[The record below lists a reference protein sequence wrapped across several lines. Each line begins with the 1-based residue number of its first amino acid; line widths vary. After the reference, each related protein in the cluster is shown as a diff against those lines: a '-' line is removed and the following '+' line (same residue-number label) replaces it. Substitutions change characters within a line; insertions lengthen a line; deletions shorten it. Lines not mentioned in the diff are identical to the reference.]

1 MVPTFFYVV
10 KDILKIFLNIPENNE
25 VNLMM
30 LIKEWLELELLMD
43 NTIGGLGYIQLL
55 LGHHWLLQN
64 MTIVLK

>member
-43 NTIGGLGYIQLL
+43 NTIGGLGYIQFL

>member
-30 LIKEWLELELLMD
+30 LIEEWLELELLMD
-43 NTIGGLGYIQLL
+43 NTIGGLGYI
-55 LGHHWLLQN
+55 
-64 MTIVLK
+64 